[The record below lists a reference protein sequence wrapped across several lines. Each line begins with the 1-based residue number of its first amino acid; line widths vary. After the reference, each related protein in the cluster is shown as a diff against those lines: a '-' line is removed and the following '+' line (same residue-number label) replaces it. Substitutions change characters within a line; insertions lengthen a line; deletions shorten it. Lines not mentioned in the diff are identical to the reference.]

1 MISGDKNK
9 WFNEWNSK
17 MCMDVEQAVEKVE
30 RWKSD
35 GRVIV
40 FTNGCFDILHPGHVA
55 YLTEARSLGDKLVIG
70 LNSDASVRRLKGD
83 RRPLNDLEDRMK
95 MLAGLSVTDL
105 MVPFEEDT
113 PLALISNLKP
123 HVLVKGGDYAI
134 GEIVGS
140 EVVLKEGGKVFS
152 LGFSDNYST
161 TGLIEKILKSYR
173 NV

>member
-17 MCMDVEQAVEKVE
+17 MCMDVEKAVEKVE

-113 PLALISNLKP
+113 PLTLISNLKP
-123 HVLVKGGDYAI
+123 HVLVKGGDYSI

-173 NV
+173 DV